1 MRNKNYKTEEKSQ
14 QNNSD
19 IEFKKEIDSYFESS
33 LGSNYEKLKN
43 FTKYVPRQKL
53 TSFLSKNE
61 IFKQISFAIIN

>member
-19 IEFKKEIDSYFESS
+19 IEFKKKIDSYFESS
-33 LGSNYEKLKN
+33 LGLNYEKLKN

-53 TSFLSKNE
+53 TSFDS
-61 IFKQISFAIIN
+61 QISFAIIN

>member
-1 MRNKNYKTEEKSQ
+1 MRNKIYKTEEKNQ

-19 IEFKKEIDSYFESS
+19 IEFKRKIDSYFESS

-43 FTKYVPRQKL
+43 FTKYVPRQKI

-61 IFKQISFAIIN
+61 TFKLFF

>member
-1 MRNKNYKTEEKSQ
+1 MRNKNYKKEEKNK

-19 IEFKKEIDSYFESS
+19 KEFKKEIDSYFEFS

-43 FTKYVPRQKL
+43 FTKYVPRKKT

-61 IFKQISFAIIN
+61 IFKLFI